1 MKWIFNPAIRLGNQL
16 SFKYKF
22 LLWSCLMLLPLAYS
36 MTNLLG
42 RLQDDNVQANR
53 ELAGVANLAPVP
65 AIEQALLT
73 HRNLVTRHAYE
84 VDPVGD
90 DQVKAAAQAVDQSL
104 QAFADTSQNNPS
116 FEVIQQ
122 GWAALQSEAGKLEVE
137 QSNLR
142 HDKLLTEVRHLY
154 KHITASSSLIQDP
167 ALGTYYMVIL
177 ASERLPQLRDLLAQV
192 RDRAA
197 TIADFGLFQAEG
209 YSGLRFRLDLIIAT
223 LQELEADLTLLYQI
237 EPAYRAE
244 LGQQTDALI
253 QLVRQGV
260 ETMENKMMKDQLVQ
274 LSTKEVQALGDK
286 MDEAITALAGQVRQR
301 LEADLHQRLAANQ
314 RHFWWVTAPLTA
326 SLLLYLYLMIGA
338 YLSLHDTV
346 GRVRDIAAR
355 VNAQDLSQHIE
366 IIGQDELAAISR
378 DYNITL
384 ETLRTLMQ
392 RVRENGVTVVESAT
406 EIEDRTCRSQEV
418 IADQQGETHQVATAI
433 KELAATSQDM
443 AGNALQ
449 AARMTQEAQQVVG
462 QGEAVVD
469 RTIKAIDHIN
479 REVLRTAES
488 IGQLEQQ
495 CSQIGGV
502 ISVIRGIAEQTN
514 LLALNAAIE
523 AARAGEQ
530 GRGFAVV
537 ADEVRSLA
545 SRTQGAT
552 VEIQQMIEQL
562 QSGARASVN
571 AMSAASREAQEGVG
585 LAQEA
590 QHAFGAI
597 TEKVDRMVDTN
608 AIIAS
613 AIEQQ
618 GAVVNEIERNV
629 VRISDGSD
637 EALQVANAARDA
649 ARQIHQLTEQLRS
662 MVQSFVL

>member
-53 ELAGVANLAPVP
+53 ELAGVVNLTPVP

-104 QAFADTSQNNPS
+104 QAFADTRQNNPS

-209 YSGLRFRLDLIIAT
+209 YSGLRFRLDLISAT

-237 EPAYRAE
+237 EPAYRAA

-260 ETMENKMMKDQLVQ
+260 ETIENKMMKDQLVQ

-286 MDEAITALAGQVRQR
+286 MDEAITALASQVRQR
-301 LEADLHQRLAANQ
+301 LEADLHQRLTANQ
-314 RHFWWVTAPLTA
+314 RHFWWVTAPLTV

-338 YLSLHDTV
+338 YLSLRDTV

-366 IIGQDELAAISR
+366 IVGQDELAAISR
-378 DYNITL
+378 DYNVTL
-384 ETLRTLMQ
+384 ETLRTLML

-406 EIEDRTCRSQEV
+406 EIEARTCRSQEV

-449 AARMTQEAQQVVG
+449 AARMTQEAQNVVG
-462 QGEAVVD
+462 QGEDVVE

-479 REVLRTAES
+479 REVLRTADT
-488 IGQLEQQ
+488 IGLLEQQ

-545 SRTQGAT
+545 NRTQGAT

-562 QSGARASVN
+562 QSGARASVT
-571 AMSAASREAQEGVG
+571 AMSAASHEAQEGVG

-590 QHAFGAI
+590 KQAFGAI

-649 ARQIHQLTEQLRS
+649 ARQIHQLTEQLRA
-662 MVQSFVL
+662 MVQSFML

>member
-1 MKWIFNPAIRLGNQL
+1 MGNQE
-16 SFKYKF
+16 YKF

-53 ELAGVANLAPVP
+53 ELAGVVNLTPVP

-104 QAFADTSQNNPS
+104 QAFADTRQNNPS

-122 GWAALQSEAGKLEVE
+122 DWAALQNEAGKLEVE

-209 YSGLRFRLDLIIAT
+209 YSGLRFRLDLISAT

-301 LEADLHQRLAANQ
+301 LEADLHQRLTANQ

-338 YLSLHDTV
+338 YLSLRETV

-366 IIGQDELAAISR
+366 IVGQDELAAISR
-378 DYNITL
+378 DYNVTL
-384 ETLRTLMQ
+384 ETLRTLML

-406 EIEDRTCRSQEV
+406 EIEARTCRSQEV

-449 AARMTQEAQQVVG
+449 AARMTQEAQNVVG
-462 QGEAVVD
+462 QGEDVVE

-479 REVLRTAES
+479 REVLRTADT

-545 SRTQGAT
+545 NRTQGAT

-562 QSGARASVN
+562 QSGARASVT
-571 AMSAASREAQEGVG
+571 AMSAASHEAQEGVG

-590 QHAFGAI
+590 KQAFGAI

-649 ARQIHQLTEQLRS
+649 ARQIHQLTEQLRA

>member
-36 MTNLLG
+36 MANLLG
-42 RLQDDNVQANR
+42 RLQDDNAQANR
-53 ELAGVANLAPVP
+53 ELAGVVNLAPVP
-65 AIEQALLT
+65 AIEQALIT

-90 DQVKAAAQAVDQSL
+90 DQVKAAAQAVAQSL
-104 QAFADTSQNNPS
+104 QAFADTRQNNPS

-154 KHITASSSLIQDP
+154 KHITASSNLIQDP

-209 YSGLRFRLDLIIAT
+209 YSGLRFRLDLISAT
-223 LQELEADLTLLYQI
+223 LQELEADLTLLYQM

-301 LEADLHQRLAANQ
+301 LEADLHQRLTANQ

-338 YLSLHDTV
+338 YLSLRDTV

-366 IIGQDELAAISR
+366 IVGQDELAAISR
-378 DYNITL
+378 DYNVTL
-384 ETLRTLMQ
+384 ETLRTLML

-406 EIEDRTCRSQEV
+406 DIEARTCRSQEV

-449 AARMTQEAQQVVG
+449 AARMTQEAQNVVG
-462 QGEAVVD
+462 QGEDVVE

-479 REVLRTAES
+479 REVLRTADT

-545 SRTQGAT
+545 NRTQGAT

-562 QSGARASVN
+562 QSGARASVT
-571 AMSAASREAQEGVG
+571 AMSAASHEAQEGVG

-590 QHAFGAI
+590 KQAFGAI

-649 ARQIHQLTEQLRS
+649 ARQIHQLTEQLRA

>member
-22 LLWSCLMLLPLAYS
+22 LLWSCLMLLPLTYS

-53 ELAGVANLAPVP
+53 ELAGVVNLAPVP
-65 AIEQALLT
+65 AIEQTLLT
-73 HRNLVTRHAYE
+73 HRNLVTRHAHE

-104 QAFADTSQNNPS
+104 QAFADTRQNNPS

-209 YSGLRFRLDLIIAT
+209 FSGLRFRLDLISAT

-314 RHFWWVTAPLTA
+314 RHFWWVTAPLTV

-338 YLSLHDTV
+338 YLSLRETV

-366 IIGQDELAAISR
+366 IVGQDELAAISH
-378 DYNITL
+378 DYNVTL
-384 ETLRTLMQ
+384 ETLRTLML

-406 EIEDRTCRSQEV
+406 EIEARTCRSQEV

-449 AARMTQEAQQVVG
+449 AARMTQEAQNVVG
-462 QGEAVVD
+462 QGEDVVE

-479 REVLRTAES
+479 REVLRTADT

-545 SRTQGAT
+545 NRTQGAT

-562 QSGARASVN
+562 QSGARASVT
-571 AMSAASREAQEGVG
+571 AMSAASHEAQEGVG

-590 QHAFGAI
+590 QQAFGAI

-649 ARQIHQLTEQLRS
+649 ARQIHQLTEQLRA

>member
-42 RLQDDNVQANR
+42 RLHDDNVQANR
-53 ELAGVANLAPVP
+53 ELAGVANLTPVP

-104 QAFADTSQNNPS
+104 QAFADTRQNNPS

-137 QSNLR
+137 QSNLH

-209 YSGLRFRLDLIIAT
+209 YSGLRFRLDLISAT

-301 LEADLHQRLAANQ
+301 LEADLHQRLTANQ

-338 YLSLHDTV
+338 YLSLRDTV

-366 IIGQDELAAISR
+366 IVGQDELAAISR
-378 DYNITL
+378 DYNVTL
-384 ETLRTLMQ
+384 ETLRTLMR

-406 EIEDRTCRSQEV
+406 EIEARTCRSQEV

-449 AARMTQEAQQVVG
+449 AARMTQEAQNVVG
-462 QGEAVVD
+462 QGEDVVE

-479 REVLRTAES
+479 REVLRTADT

-545 SRTQGAT
+545 NRTQGAT

-562 QSGARASVN
+562 QSGARASVT
-571 AMSAASREAQEGVG
+571 AMSAASHEAQEGVG

-590 QHAFGAI
+590 KQAFGAI

-649 ARQIHQLTEQLRS
+649 ARQIHQLTEQLRA

>member
-53 ELAGVANLAPVP
+53 ELAGVVNLTPVP

-90 DQVKAAAQAVDQSL
+90 DQVKAAAQTVAQSL
-104 QAFADTSQNNPS
+104 QAFADTRQNNPS

-209 YSGLRFRLDLIIAT
+209 YSGLRFRLDLISAT

-301 LEADLHQRLAANQ
+301 LEADLHQRLTANQ

-338 YLSLHDTV
+338 YLSLRDTV

-366 IIGQDELAAISR
+366 IVGQDELAAISR
-378 DYNITL
+378 DYNVTL
-384 ETLRTLMQ
+384 ETLRTLML

-406 EIEDRTCRSQEV
+406 EIEARTCRSQEV

-449 AARMTQEAQQVVG
+449 AARMTQEAQNVVG
-462 QGEAVVD
+462 QGEDVVE

-479 REVLRTAES
+479 REVLRTADT

-545 SRTQGAT
+545 NRTQGAT

-562 QSGARASVN
+562 QSGARASVT
-571 AMSAASREAQEGVG
+571 AMSAASHEAQEGVG

-590 QHAFGAI
+590 KQAFGAI

-649 ARQIHQLTEQLRS
+649 ARQIHQLTEQLRA

>member
-42 RLQDDNVQANR
+42 QLQDDNAQANR
-53 ELAGVANLAPVP
+53 ELAGVVNLAPVP

-104 QAFADTSQNNPS
+104 QAFADTRQNNPS
-116 FEVIQQ
+116 FDALKQ
-122 GWAALQSEAGKLEVE
+122 GWAALQSDASKLEVE

-209 YSGLRFRLDLIIAT
+209 YSGLRFRLDLISAT

-244 LGQQTDALI
+244 LGQQTDALL
-253 QLVRQGV
+253 QQAHQGV
-260 ETMENKMMKDQLVQ
+260 DTLENKMMKDQQVQ
-274 LSTKEVQALGDK
+274 LASKEVLVLGDGL
-286 MDEAITALAGQVRQR
+286 DAAITALADHVRQR
-301 LEADLHQRLAANQ
+301 LEADLHQRLAANE

-338 YLSLHDTV
+338 YLSLRETV

-366 IIGQDELAAISR
+366 IVGQDELAAISR
-378 DYNITL
+378 DYNVTL
-384 ETLRTLMQ
+384 ETLRTLML

-406 EIEDRTCRSQEV
+406 NIEARTCRSQEV

-449 AARMTQEAQQVVG
+449 AARMTQEAQNVVG
-462 QGEAVVD
+462 QGEDVVE

-488 IGQLEQQ
+488 IGQLELQ

-545 SRTQGAT
+545 NRTQGAT
-552 VEIQQMIEQL
+552 IEIQQMIEQL
-562 QSGARASVN
+562 QSGARASVS
-571 AMSAASREAQEGVG
+571 AMSAASHEAQEGVG

-590 QHAFGAI
+590 KQAFGAI

-649 ARQIHQLTEQLRS
+649 ARQIHQLTDQLRA

>member
-53 ELAGVANLAPVP
+53 ELAGVVNLAPVP
-65 AIEQALLT
+65 AIEQALLI

-104 QAFADTSQNNPS
+104 QAFANTRQNNPS

-122 GWAALQSEAGKLEVE
+122 GWAALLSEAGKLEVE

-209 YSGLRFRLDLIIAT
+209 YSGLRFRLDLISAT

-338 YLSLHDTV
+338 YLSLRDTV

-366 IIGQDELAAISR
+366 IVGQDELAAISR
-378 DYNITL
+378 DYNVTL
-384 ETLRTLMQ
+384 DTLRTLML

-406 EIEDRTCRSQEV
+406 EIEARTCRSQEV

-449 AARMTQEAQQVVG
+449 AARMTQEAQNVVG
-462 QGEAVVD
+462 QGEDVVE

-479 REVLRTAES
+479 REVLRTADT
-488 IGQLEQQ
+488 IGLLEQQ

-502 ISVIRGIAEQTN
+502 ISVIRSIAEQTN

-545 SRTQGAT
+545 NRTQGAT

-562 QSGARASVN
+562 QSGARASVT
-571 AMSAASREAQEGVG
+571 AMSAASHEAQEGVG

-590 QHAFGAI
+590 KQAFGAI

-649 ARQIHQLTEQLRS
+649 ARQIHQLTEQLRA

>member
-53 ELAGVANLAPVP
+53 ELAGVVNLAPVP

-104 QAFADTSQNNPS
+104 QAFADTRQNNPS

-137 QSNLR
+137 LSNLR

-209 YSGLRFRLDLIIAT
+209 YSGLRFRLDLISAT

-253 QLVRQGV
+253 QLVRQGI

-314 RHFWWVTAPLTA
+314 RHFWWVTAPLTV

-338 YLSLHDTV
+338 YLSLRDTV

-366 IIGQDELAAISR
+366 IVGQDELAAISR
-378 DYNITL
+378 DYNVTL
-384 ETLRTLMQ
+384 ETLRTLML

-406 EIEDRTCRSQEV
+406 EIEARTCRSQEV

-449 AARMTQEAQQVVG
+449 AARMTQEAQNVVG
-462 QGEAVVD
+462 QGEDVVE

-479 REVLRTAES
+479 REVLRTADT

-502 ISVIRGIAEQTN
+502 ISVIRSIAEQTN

-545 SRTQGAT
+545 NRTQGAT

-562 QSGARASVN
+562 QSGARASVT
-571 AMSAASREAQEGVG
+571 AMSAASHEAQEGVG

-590 QHAFGAI
+590 KQAFGAI

-649 ARQIHQLTEQLRS
+649 ARQIHQLTEQLRA

>member
-22 LLWSCLMLLPLAYS
+22 LLWSCLMLLPLTYS

-53 ELAGVANLAPVP
+53 ELAGVVNLAPVP

-84 VDPVGD
+84 VDPIGD

-104 QAFADTSQNNPS
+104 QAFADTRQNTPS

-209 YSGLRFRLDLIIAT
+209 YSGLRFRLDLISAT

-237 EPAYRAE
+237 EPAYRSE

-253 QLVRQGV
+253 QLVRQVV

-286 MDEAITALAGQVRQR
+286 MEEAITALAGQVRQR
-301 LEADLHQRLAANQ
+301 LEADLHQRLTANQ

-338 YLSLHDTV
+338 YLSLRDTV
-346 GRVRDIAAR
+346 GQVRDIAAR

-366 IIGQDELAAISR
+366 IVGQDELAAISR
-378 DYNITL
+378 DYNVTL
-384 ETLRTLMQ
+384 ETLRTLML

-406 EIEDRTCRSQEV
+406 EIEARTCRSQEV

-449 AARMTQEAQQVVG
+449 AARMTQEAQNVVG
-462 QGEAVVD
+462 QGEDVVE

-479 REVLRTAES
+479 REVLRTADT

-545 SRTQGAT
+545 NRTQGAT

-562 QSGARASVN
+562 QSGARASVT
-571 AMSAASREAQEGVG
+571 AMSAASHEAQEGVG

-590 QHAFGAI
+590 KQAFGAI

-649 ARQIHQLTEQLRS
+649 ARQIHQLTEQLRA

>member
-53 ELAGVANLAPVP
+53 ELAGVVNLTPVP

-90 DQVKAAAQAVDQSL
+90 DQVKAAAQIVAQSL
-104 QAFADTSQNNPS
+104 QAFADTRQNNPS
-116 FEVIQQ
+116 FKVIQQ
-122 GWAALQSEAGKLEVE
+122 GWAALLSEAGKLEVE

-209 YSGLRFRLDLIIAT
+209 YSGLRFRLDLISAT

-301 LEADLHQRLAANQ
+301 LEADLHQRLTANQ

-338 YLSLHDTV
+338 YLSLRDTV

-366 IIGQDELAAISR
+366 IVGQDELAAISR
-378 DYNITL
+378 DYNVTL
-384 ETLRTLMQ
+384 ETLRTLML

-406 EIEDRTCRSQEV
+406 EIEARTCRSQEV

-433 KELAATSQDM
+433 KELSATSQDM

-449 AARMTQEAQQVVG
+449 AARMTQEAQNVVG
-462 QGEAVVD
+462 QGEDVVE

-479 REVLRTAES
+479 REVLRTADT

-545 SRTQGAT
+545 NRTQGAT

-562 QSGARASVN
+562 QSGARASVT
-571 AMSAASREAQEGVG
+571 AMSAASHEAQEGVG

-590 QHAFGAI
+590 KQAFGAI

-649 ARQIHQLTEQLRS
+649 ARQIHQLTEQLRA

>member
-42 RLQDDNVQANR
+42 RLQDDNAQANR
-53 ELAGVANLAPVP
+53 ELAGVVNLAPVP

-73 HRNLVTRHAYE
+73 HRNLMTRHAYE

-90 DQVKAAAQAVDQSL
+90 DQLKAAAQAVELSL
-104 QAFADTSQNNPS
+104 QAFADTRQNTPS

-154 KHITASSSLIQDP
+154 KHITAASSLIQDP

-209 YSGLRFRLDLIIAT
+209 YSGLRFRLDLISAT

-244 LGQQTDALI
+244 LGQQTDALM

-286 MDEAITALAGQVRQR
+286 MDEAITALAGHVRQR
-301 LEADLHQRLAANQ
+301 LEADLRQRLAANQ

-338 YLSLHDTV
+338 YLSLRETV
-346 GRVRDIAAR
+346 ARVRDIAAR

-366 IIGQDELAAISR
+366 IVGQDELAAISR
-378 DYNITL
+378 DYNVTL
-384 ETLRTLMQ
+384 ETLRTLML

-406 EIEDRTCRSQEV
+406 EIEARTCRSQEV

-449 AARMTQEAQQVVG
+449 AARMTQEAQNVVG
-462 QGEAVVD
+462 QGEDVVE

-479 REVLRTAES
+479 REVLRTAET

-545 SRTQGAT
+545 NRTQGAT

-562 QSGARASVN
+562 QSGARASVT
-571 AMSAASREAQEGVG
+571 AMSAASHEAQEGVG

-590 QHAFGAI
+590 QQAFGAI

-649 ARQIHQLTEQLRS
+649 ARQIHQLTEQLRA

>member
-53 ELAGVANLAPVP
+53 ELAGVVNLTPVP

-90 DQVKAAAQAVDQSL
+90 DQVKAAAQTVDQSL
-104 QAFADTSQNNPS
+104 QAFADTRQNNPS

-122 GWAALQSEAGKLEVE
+122 GWAALQSETGKLEVE

-209 YSGLRFRLDLIIAT
+209 YSGLRFRLDLISAT

-301 LEADLHQRLAANQ
+301 LEADLHQRLTANQ

-338 YLSLHDTV
+338 YLSLRETV

-366 IIGQDELAAISR
+366 IVGQDELAAISR
-378 DYNITL
+378 DYNVTL
-384 ETLRTLMQ
+384 ETLRTLML

-406 EIEDRTCRSQEV
+406 EIEARTCRSQEV

-449 AARMTQEAQQVVG
+449 AARMTQEAQNVVG
-462 QGEAVVD
+462 QGEDVVE

-479 REVLRTAES
+479 REVLRTADT
-488 IGQLEQQ
+488 IGKLEQQ

-502 ISVIRGIAEQTN
+502 ISVIRSIAEQTN

-545 SRTQGAT
+545 NRTQGAT

-562 QSGARASVN
+562 QSGARASVT
-571 AMSAASREAQEGVG
+571 AMSAASHEAQEGVG

-590 QHAFGAI
+590 KQAFGAI

-613 AIEQQ
+613 AIKQQ

-637 EALQVANAARDA
+637 EALQVANTARDA
-649 ARQIHQLTEQLRS
+649 ARQIHQLTEQLRA

>member
-42 RLQDDNVQANR
+42 RLQDDNAQANS
-53 ELAGVANLAPVP
+53 ELAGVVNLAPAP

-73 HRNLVTRHAYE
+73 HRNLVTQHAYE
-84 VDPVGD
+84 QNPVGED
-90 DQVKAAAQAVDQSL
+90 KVKAAAQAVDDSL
-104 QAFADTSQNNPS
+104 RTFADTRQENPA
-116 FEVIQQ
+116 FDALKQ

-209 YSGLRFRLDLIIAT
+209 YSGLRFRLDLISAT

-338 YLSLHDTV
+338 YLSLRDTV

-366 IIGQDELAAISR
+366 IVGQDELAAISR
-378 DYNITL
+378 DYNVTL
-384 ETLRTLMQ
+384 ETLRTLML

-406 EIEDRTCRSQEV
+406 EIEARTSRSQEV

-449 AARMTQEAQQVVG
+449 AARMTQEAQNVVG
-462 QGEAVVD
+462 QGEDVVE

-479 REVLRTAES
+479 REVLRTADT

-545 SRTQGAT
+545 NRTQGAT

-562 QSGARASVN
+562 QSGARASVT
-571 AMSAASREAQEGVG
+571 AMSAASHEAQEGVG

-590 QHAFGAI
+590 KQAFGAI

-649 ARQIHQLTEQLRS
+649 ARQIHQLTEQLRA

>member
-1 MKWIFNPAIRLGNQL
+1 MKWIFMPAIRLGNQL

-42 RLQDDNVQANR
+42 RLQDDNAQASK
-53 ELAGVANLAPVP
+53 ELAGVVKLAPLP

-73 HRNLVTRHAYE
+73 HRNLVTRHGYE
-84 VDPVGD
+84 QNPVGEEE
-90 DQVKAAAQAVDQSL
+90 VKAAARAVDASLAAFAASGQQNPTFDALAQEWSSL
-104 QAFADTSQNNPS
+104 QN
-116 FEVIQQ
+116 E
-122 GWAALQSEAGKLEVE
+122 ALGLEVE

-154 KHITASSSLIQDP
+154 KSITAASSLVQDP
-167 ALGTYYMVIL
+167 ALGTYYMVVL

-197 TIADFGLFQAEG
+197 TIADFGLFQAQG
-209 YSGLRFRLDLIIAT
+209 YSALRFRLDLINAT
-223 LQELEADLTLLYQI
+223 LQELEADLTLLY
-237 EPAYRAE
+237 EMAPAYRSE
-244 LGQQTDALI
+244 LGQQTDALL
-253 QLVRQGV
+253 QQAHQGV
-260 ETMENKMMKDQLVQ
+260 DTLENKMMKDQQVQ
-274 LSTKEVQALGDK
+274 LSSQEVLALGDGL
-286 MDEAITALAGQVRQR
+286 DAAITALAGQVRQR
-301 LEADLHQRLAANQ
+301 LEADLHQRMTANQ
-314 RHFWWVTAPLTA
+314 RHFWWVTGPLTA
-326 SLLLYLYLMIGA
+326 ILLVYLYLMIGA
-338 YLSLHDTV
+338 YLSLRATV
-346 GRVRDIAAR
+346 GRVREIAAR
-355 VNAQDLSQHIE
+355 VNAQDLGQQIE
-366 IIGQDELAAISR
+366 IVGQDELAAISR
-378 DYNITL
+378 DYNVTL
-384 ETLRTLMQ
+384 QTLRTLML
-392 RVRENGVTVVESAT
+392 RVRENGISVVESAT
-406 EIEDRTCRSQEV
+406 EIEARTCRSQEV

-433 KELAATSQDM
+433 KELAATSHDM
-443 AGNALQ
+443 AGNAQQ
-449 AARMTQEAQQVVG
+449 AARMTQEAQAVVG
-462 QGEAVVD
+462 QGEAVVE

-479 REVLRTAES
+479 REVLRTAET

-502 ISVIRGIAEQTN
+502 IGVIRGIAEQTN

-562 QSGARASVN
+562 QTGARASVS
-571 AMSAASREAQEGVG
+571 AMSAASREAQEGVS

-590 QHAFGAI
+590 QQAFGAI
-597 TEKVDRMVDTN
+597 TERVGSMVDTN
-608 AIIAS
+608 SVIAS

-649 ARQIHQLTEQLRS
+649 ARQIHQLTEQLRA

>member
-42 RLQDDNVQANR
+42 RLHDDNVQANR
-53 ELAGVANLAPVP
+53 ELAGVANLTPVP

-73 HRNLVTRHAYE
+73 HRNLVTRHAHE

-104 QAFADTSQNNPS
+104 QAFADTRQNNPS

-122 GWAALQSEAGKLEVE
+122 GWAALQSKAGKLEVE

-209 YSGLRFRLDLIIAT
+209 YSGLRFRLDLISAT

-338 YLSLHDTV
+338 YLSLRDTV

-366 IIGQDELAAISR
+366 IVGQDELAAISR
-378 DYNITL
+378 DYNVTL
-384 ETLRTLMQ
+384 ETLRTLML

-406 EIEDRTCRSQEV
+406 EIEARTCRSQEV

-449 AARMTQEAQQVVG
+449 AARMTQEAQNVVG
-462 QGEAVVD
+462 QGEDVVE

-479 REVLRTAES
+479 REVLRTADT

-545 SRTQGAT
+545 NRTQGAT

-562 QSGARASVN
+562 QSGARASVT
-571 AMSAASREAQEGVG
+571 AMSAASHEAQEGVG

-590 QHAFGAI
+590 KQAFGAI

-649 ARQIHQLTEQLRS
+649 ARQIHQLTEQLRA

>member
-1 MKWIFNPAIRLGNQL
+1 MKWIFNPAIKLGNQL

-42 RLQDDNVQANR
+42 RLQDDNAQANR
-53 ELAGVANLAPVP
+53 ELAGVVNLAPVP

-90 DQVKAAAQAVDQSL
+90 DQVKAAAQTVDQSL
-104 QAFADTSQNNPS
+104 QAFADTRQNNPS

-122 GWAALQSEAGKLEVE
+122 GWAALQGEAGKLEVE

-167 ALGTYYMVIL
+167 SLGTYYMVIL

-209 YSGLRFRLDLIIAT
+209 YSGLRFRLDLISAT

-286 MDEAITALAGQVRQR
+286 MDEAISALAGQVRQR

-314 RHFWWVTAPLTA
+314 RHFWWVTAPLTV

-338 YLSLHDTV
+338 YLSLRETV

-366 IIGQDELAAISR
+366 IVGQDELAAISH
-378 DYNITL
+378 DYNVTL
-384 ETLRTLMQ
+384 ETLRTLML

-406 EIEDRTCRSQEV
+406 EIEARTCRSQEV

-449 AARMTQEAQQVVG
+449 AARMTQEAQNVVG
-462 QGEAVVD
+462 QGEDVVE

-479 REVLRTAES
+479 REVLRTADT

-545 SRTQGAT
+545 NRTQGAT

-562 QSGARASVN
+562 QSGARASVT
-571 AMSAASREAQEGVG
+571 AMSAASHEAQEGVG

-590 QHAFGAI
+590 KQAFGAI

-649 ARQIHQLTEQLRS
+649 ARQIHQLTEQLRA

>member
-104 QAFADTSQNNPS
+104 QAFADTRQNNPS
-116 FEVIQQ
+116 FEMIQQ

-209 YSGLRFRLDLIIAT
+209 YSGLRFRLDLISAT

-301 LEADLHQRLAANQ
+301 LEADLRQRLAANQ
-314 RHFWWVTAPLTA
+314 RHFWWVTAPLTV

-338 YLSLHDTV
+338 YLSLRDTV

-378 DYNITL
+378 DYNVTL
-384 ETLRTLMQ
+384 ETLRTLMR

-406 EIEDRTCRSQEV
+406 EIEARTCRSQEV

-449 AARMTQEAQQVVG
+449 AARMTQEAQNVVG
-462 QGEAVVD
+462 QGEDVVD

-479 REVLRTAES
+479 REVLRTADT

-545 SRTQGAT
+545 NRTQGAT

-562 QSGARASVN
+562 QSGARASVT
-571 AMSAASREAQEGVG
+571 AMSAASHEAQEGVG

-590 QHAFGAI
+590 KQAFGAI

-649 ARQIHQLTEQLRS
+649 ARQIHQLTEQLRA

>member
-36 MTNLLG
+36 MANLLG
-42 RLQDDNVQANR
+42 RLQDDNEQAR
-53 ELAGVANLAPVP
+53 KELAGVINLAPVP

-73 HRNLVTRHAYE
+73 HRNLVTQHAYE
-84 VDPVGD
+84 QNTVGED
-90 DQVKAAAQAVDQSL
+90 KVQAAAQAVEDSL
-104 QAFADTSQNNPS
+104 RAFADTRQENPA
-116 FEVIQQ
+116 FDALKQ
-122 GWAALQSEAGKLEVE
+122 GWAALQSEGSKLEVD

-154 KHITASSSLIQDP
+154 KNITAASSLIQDP

-177 ASERLPQLRDLLAQV
+177 TSERLPQLRDLLAQV

-209 YSGLRFRLDLIIAT
+209 YSGLRFRLDLINAT

-244 LGQQTDALI
+244 LSQQTDALL
-253 QLVRQGV
+253 QQVRHGV
-260 ETMENKMMKDQLVQ
+260 DTMENKMMKDQLVQ
-274 LSTKEVQALGDK
+274 LSTKEVLALGDGL
-286 MDEAITALAGQVRQR
+286 DNTITKLAGQVRQR
-301 LEADLHQRLAANQ
+301 LEADLHQRMAANQ

-326 SLLLYLYLMIGA
+326 TLLLYIYLMIGA
-338 YLSLHDTV
+338 YLSLRDTV
-346 GRVRDIAAR
+346 GRVREIAAR

-366 IIGQDELAAISR
+366 IVGQDELAAISR
-378 DYNITL
+378 DYNVTL
-384 ETLRTLMQ
+384 ETLRTLMR

-418 IADQQGETHQVATAI
+418 IAAQQGETHQVATAI

-585 LAQEA
+585 LAHEA

-637 EALQVANAARDA
+637 EALQVANEARDA

-662 MVQSFVL
+662 MVQSFIL

>member
-36 MTNLLG
+36 MANLLG

-53 ELAGVANLAPVP
+53 ELAGVVNLAPVP

-104 QAFADTSQNNPS
+104 QAFADTRQNNPS

-209 YSGLRFRLDLIIAT
+209 YSGLRFRLDLISAT

-244 LGQQTDALI
+244 LGLQTDALI

-301 LEADLHQRLAANQ
+301 LEADLHQRLTANQ
-314 RHFWWVTAPLTA
+314 RHFWWVTAPLTI

-338 YLSLHDTV
+338 YLSLRDTV

-366 IIGQDELAAISR
+366 IVGQDELAAISR
-378 DYNITL
+378 DYNVTL
-384 ETLRTLMQ
+384 ETLRTLML

-406 EIEDRTCRSQEV
+406 EIEARTCRSQEV

-449 AARMTQEAQQVVG
+449 AARMTQEAQNVVG
-462 QGEAVVD
+462 QGEDVVE

-479 REVLRTAES
+479 REVLRTADT

-502 ISVIRGIAEQTN
+502 ISVIRSIAEQTN

-545 SRTQGAT
+545 NRTQGAT

-562 QSGARASVN
+562 QSGARASVT
-571 AMSAASREAQEGVG
+571 AMSAASHEAQEGVG

-590 QHAFGAI
+590 KQAFGAI

-637 EALQVANAARDA
+637 EALQVASAARDA
-649 ARQIHQLTEQLRS
+649 ARQIHQLTEQLRA

>member
-36 MTNLLG
+36 MANLLG

-104 QAFADTSQNNPS
+104 QAFADTRQNNPS

-209 YSGLRFRLDLIIAT
+209 YSGLRFRLDLISAT

-314 RHFWWVTAPLTA
+314 RHFWWVTAPLTV

-338 YLSLHDTV
+338 YLSLRDTV

-366 IIGQDELAAISR
+366 IVGQDELAAISR
-378 DYNITL
+378 DYNVTL
-384 ETLRTLMQ
+384 ETLRTLML

-406 EIEDRTCRSQEV
+406 EIEARTSRSQEV

-449 AARMTQEAQQVVG
+449 AARMTQEAQNVVG
-462 QGEAVVD
+462 QGEDVVE

-479 REVLRTAES
+479 REVLRTADT

-545 SRTQGAT
+545 NRTQGAT

-562 QSGARASVN
+562 QSGARASVT
-571 AMSAASREAQEGVG
+571 AMSAASHEAQEGVG

-590 QHAFGAI
+590 KQAFGAI

-649 ARQIHQLTEQLRS
+649 ARQIHQLTEQLRA

>member
-53 ELAGVANLAPVP
+53 ELAGVVNLTPVP

-90 DQVKAAAQAVDQSL
+90 DQVKAAAQIVAQSL
-104 QAFADTSQNNPS
+104 QAFADTRQNNPS
-116 FEVIQQ
+116 FKVIQQ
-122 GWAALQSEAGKLEVE
+122 GWAALLSEAGKLEVE

-209 YSGLRFRLDLIIAT
+209 YSGLRFRLDLISAT

-301 LEADLHQRLAANQ
+301 LEADLHQRLTANQ

-338 YLSLHDTV
+338 YLSLRDTV

-366 IIGQDELAAISR
+366 IVGQDELAAISR
-378 DYNITL
+378 DYNVTL
-384 ETLRTLMQ
+384 ETLRTLML

-406 EIEDRTCRSQEV
+406 EIEARTCRSQEV

-449 AARMTQEAQQVVG
+449 AARMTQEAQNVVG
-462 QGEAVVD
+462 QGEDVVE

-479 REVLRTAES
+479 REVLRTADT

-545 SRTQGAT
+545 NRTQGAT

-562 QSGARASVN
+562 QSGARASVT
-571 AMSAASREAQEGVG
+571 AMSAASHEAQEGVG

-590 QHAFGAI
+590 KQAFGAI

-649 ARQIHQLTEQLRS
+649 ARQIHQLTEQLRA

>member
-36 MTNLLG
+36 MANLLG
-42 RLQDDNVQANR
+42 RLQDDNEQAR
-53 ELAGVANLAPVP
+53 KELAGVINLAPVP

-73 HRNLVTRHAYE
+73 HRNLVTQHAYE
-84 VDPVGD
+84 QNPVGED
-90 DQVKAAAQAVDQSL
+90 KVKAAAQAVEDSL
-104 QAFADTSQNNPS
+104 RAFADTRQENPA
-116 FEVIQQ
+116 FDALKQ
-122 GWAALQSEAGKLEVE
+122 GWAALQSEGSKLEVD

-154 KHITASSSLIQDP
+154 KNITAASSLIQDP

-177 ASERLPQLRDLLAQV
+177 TSERLPQLRDLLAQV

-209 YSGLRFRLDLIIAT
+209 YSGLRFRLDLINAT

-244 LGQQTDALI
+244 LGQQTDALL
-253 QLVRQGV
+253 QQVRQGV
-260 ETMENKMMKDQLVQ
+260 DTMENKMMKDQLVQ
-274 LSTKEVQALGDK
+274 LSTKEVLALGDGL
-286 MDEAITALAGQVRQR
+286 DNTITKLAGQVRQR
-301 LEADLHQRLAANQ
+301 LEADLHQRMAANQ

-326 SLLLYLYLMIGA
+326 ILLLYIYLMIGA
-338 YLSLHDTV
+338 YLSLRDTV
-346 GRVRDIAAR
+346 GRVREIAAR

-366 IIGQDELAAISR
+366 IVGQDELAAISR
-378 DYNITL
+378 DYNVTL
-384 ETLRTLMQ
+384 ETLRTLMR

-418 IADQQGETHQVATAI
+418 IAAQQGETHQVATAI

-637 EALQVANAARDA
+637 EALQVANEARDA

-662 MVQSFVL
+662 MVQSFIL

>member
-36 MTNLLG
+36 MANLLG
-42 RLQDDNVQANR
+42 RLQDDNEQAR
-53 ELAGVANLAPVP
+53 KELAGVINLAPVP

-73 HRNLVTRHAYE
+73 HRNLVTQHAYE
-84 VDPVGD
+84 QNPVGED
-90 DQVKAAAQAVDQSL
+90 KVKAAAQAVEDSL
-104 QAFADTSQNNPS
+104 RAFADTRQENPA
-116 FEVIQQ
+116 FDALQQ
-122 GWAALQSEAGKLEVE
+122 GWAALQSEGSKLEVD

-154 KHITASSSLIQDP
+154 KNITAASSLIQDP

-177 ASERLPQLRDLLAQV
+177 TSERLPQLRDLLAQV

-209 YSGLRFRLDLIIAT
+209 YSGLRFRLDLINAT

-244 LGQQTDALI
+244 LGQQTDALL
-253 QLVRQGV
+253 QQVRQGV
-260 ETMENKMMKDQLVQ
+260 DTMENKMMKDQLVQ
-274 LSTKEVQALGDK
+274 LSTKEVLALGDGL
-286 MDEAITALAGQVRQR
+286 DNTITKLASQVRQR
-301 LEADLHQRLAANQ
+301 LEADLHQRMAANQ

-326 SLLLYLYLMIGA
+326 ILLLYIYLMIGA
-338 YLSLHDTV
+338 YLSLRDTV
-346 GRVRDIAAR
+346 GRVREIAAR

-366 IIGQDELAAISR
+366 IVGQDELAAISR

-384 ETLRTLMQ
+384 ETLRTLMR

-418 IADQQGETHQVATAI
+418 IAAQQGETHQVATAI

>member
-1 MKWIFNPAIRLGNQL
+1 
-16 SFKYKF
+16 
-22 LLWSCLMLLPLAYS
+22 
-36 MTNLLG
+36 
-42 RLQDDNVQANR
+42 DDNVQANR
-53 ELAGVANLAPVP
+53 ELAGVVNLTPVP

-104 QAFADTSQNNPS
+104 QVFADTRQNNPS

-209 YSGLRFRLDLIIAT
+209 YSGLRFRLDLISAT
-223 LQELEADLTLLYQI
+223 LQELEADLTLLYQM

-286 MDEAITALAGQVRQR
+286 MDEAITAVAGQVRQR
-301 LEADLHQRLAANQ
+301 LEADLHQRLTANQ
-314 RHFWWVTAPLTA
+314 RHFWWITAPLTA

-338 YLSLHDTV
+338 YLSLRDTV

-366 IIGQDELAAISR
+366 IVGQDELAAISR
-378 DYNITL
+378 DYNVTL
-384 ETLRTLMQ
+384 ETLRTLML

-406 EIEDRTCRSQEV
+406 EIEARTCRSQEV

-449 AARMTQEAQQVVG
+449 AARMTQEAQNVVG
-462 QGEAVVD
+462 QGEDVVE

-479 REVLRTAES
+479 REVLRTADT

-545 SRTQGAT
+545 NRTQGAT

-562 QSGARASVN
+562 QSGARASVT
-571 AMSAASREAQEGVG
+571 AMSAASHEAQEGVG

-590 QHAFGAI
+590 KQAFGAI

-649 ARQIHQLTEQLRS
+649 ARQIHQLTEQLRA

>member
-42 RLQDDNVQANR
+42 RLQDDNAQANR
-53 ELAGVANLAPVP
+53 ELTGVVNLAPVP

-104 QAFADTSQNNPS
+104 QAFADTRQNNPS

-122 GWAALQSEAGKLEVE
+122 GWAALQSETGKLEVE

-209 YSGLRFRLDLIIAT
+209 YSGLRFRLDLISAT

-301 LEADLHQRLAANQ
+301 LEADLHHRLAANQ
-314 RHFWWVTAPLTA
+314 RHFWWVTAPLTV

-338 YLSLHDTV
+338 YISLRDTV

-366 IIGQDELAAISR
+366 IVGQDELAAISW
-378 DYNITL
+378 DYNVTL
-384 ETLRTLMQ
+384 ETLRTLML

-406 EIEDRTCRSQEV
+406 EIEARTCRSQEV

-449 AARMTQEAQQVVG
+449 AARMTQEAQNVVG
-462 QGEAVVD
+462 QGEDVVE

-479 REVLRTAES
+479 REVLRTADT

-545 SRTQGAT
+545 NRTQGAT

-562 QSGARASVN
+562 QSGARASVT
-571 AMSAASREAQEGVG
+571 AMSAASHEAQEGVG

-590 QHAFGAI
+590 KQAFGAI

-649 ARQIHQLTEQLRS
+649 ARQIHQLTEQLRA

>member
-42 RLQDDNVQANR
+42 RLQDDNAQANR
-53 ELAGVANLAPVP
+53 ELAGVVNLAPIP

-73 HRNLVTRHAYE
+73 HRNLMTRHAYE

-90 DQVKAAAQAVDQSL
+90 DQLKAAAQAVEQSL
-104 QAFADTSQNNPS
+104 QAFADTRQHNPS

-122 GWAALQSEAGKLEVE
+122 GWAALQSDAGKLEVE
-137 QSNLR
+137 QNNLR

-154 KHITASSSLIQDP
+154 KHITAASSLIQDP

-209 YSGLRFRLDLIIAT
+209 YSGLRFRLDLISAT

-244 LGQQTDALI
+244 LGQQTDALM

-286 MDEAITALAGQVRQR
+286 MDEAITSLAGHVRQR
-301 LEADLHQRLAANQ
+301 LEADLRQRLAANQ

-338 YLSLHDTV
+338 YLSLRETV
-346 GRVRDIAAR
+346 ARVRDIAAR

-366 IIGQDELAAISR
+366 IVGQDELAAISR
-378 DYNITL
+378 DYNVTL
-384 ETLRTLMQ
+384 ETLRTLML

-406 EIEDRTCRSQEV
+406 EIEARTCRSQEV

-449 AARMTQEAQQVVG
+449 AARMTQEAQNVVG
-462 QGEAVVD
+462 QGEDVVE

-479 REVLRTAES
+479 REVLRTADT

-545 SRTQGAT
+545 NRTQGAT

-562 QSGARASVN
+562 QSGARASVT
-571 AMSAASREAQEGVG
+571 AMSAASHEAQEGVG

-590 QHAFGAI
+590 QQAFGAI

-649 ARQIHQLTEQLRS
+649 ARQIHQLTEQLRT

>member
-36 MTNLLG
+36 MANLLG

-104 QAFADTSQNNPS
+104 QAFADTRQNNPS

-122 GWAALQSEAGKLEVE
+122 GWGALQSEAGKLEVE

-167 ALGTYYMVIL
+167 TLGTYYMVIL

-209 YSGLRFRLDLIIAT
+209 YSGLRFRLDLISAT

-301 LEADLHQRLAANQ
+301 LEADLRQRLAANQ

-338 YLSLHDTV
+338 YLSLRDTV

-366 IIGQDELAAISR
+366 IVGQDELAAISR
-378 DYNITL
+378 DYNVTL
-384 ETLRTLMQ
+384 ETLRTLML

-406 EIEDRTCRSQEV
+406 EIEARTCRSQEV

-449 AARMTQEAQQVVG
+449 AARMTQEAQNVVG
-462 QGEAVVD
+462 QGEDVVE

-479 REVLRTAES
+479 REVLRTADT

-545 SRTQGAT
+545 NRTQGAT

-562 QSGARASVN
+562 QSGARASVT
-571 AMSAASREAQEGVG
+571 AMSAASHEAQEGVG

-590 QHAFGAI
+590 KQAFGAI

-649 ARQIHQLTEQLRS
+649 ARQIHQLTEQLRA

>member
-53 ELAGVANLAPVP
+53 ELAGVVNLAPVP

-104 QAFADTSQNNPS
+104 QAFADTRQNNPS

-209 YSGLRFRLDLIIAT
+209 YSGLRFRLDLISAT

-244 LGQQTDALI
+244 LGQQTNALI

-338 YLSLHDTV
+338 YLSLRDTV

-366 IIGQDELAAISR
+366 IVGQDELAAISR
-378 DYNITL
+378 DYNVTL
-384 ETLRTLMQ
+384 ETLRTLML

-406 EIEDRTCRSQEV
+406 EIEARTCRSQEV

-449 AARMTQEAQQVVG
+449 AARMTQEAQNVVG
-462 QGEAVVD
+462 QGEDVVE

-479 REVLRTAES
+479 REVLHTAET

-545 SRTQGAT
+545 NRTQGAT

-562 QSGARASVN
+562 QSGARASVT
-571 AMSAASREAQEGVG
+571 AMSAASHEAQEGVG

-590 QHAFGAI
+590 QQAFGAI

-649 ARQIHQLTEQLRS
+649 ARQIHQLTEQLRA

>member
-42 RLQDDNVQANR
+42 RLQDDNAQANR
-53 ELAGVANLAPVP
+53 ELTGVVNLTPVP

-84 VDPVGD
+84 LDPVGD

-116 FEVIQQ
+116 FEVTQQ

-209 YSGLRFRLDLIIAT
+209 YSGLRFRLDLISAT

-301 LEADLHQRLAANQ
+301 LEADLHQRLTANQ

-338 YLSLHDTV
+338 YLSLRDTV

-366 IIGQDELAAISR
+366 IVGQDELAAISR
-378 DYNITL
+378 DYNVTL
-384 ETLRTLMQ
+384 ETLRTLML

-406 EIEDRTCRSQEV
+406 EIEARTCRSQEV

-449 AARMTQEAQQVVG
+449 AARMTQEAQNVVG
-462 QGEAVVD
+462 QGEDVVES
-469 RTIKAIDHIN
+469 TIKAIDHIN
-479 REVLRTAES
+479 REVLRTADT

-545 SRTQGAT
+545 NRTQGAT

-562 QSGARASVN
+562 QSGARASVT
-571 AMSAASREAQEGVG
+571 AMSAASHEAQEGVG

-590 QHAFGAI
+590 KQAFGAI

-649 ARQIHQLTEQLRS
+649 ARQIHQLTEQLRA
-662 MVQSFVL
+662 MVQRFVL

>member
-42 RLQDDNVQANR
+42 RLQDDNAQANR
-53 ELAGVANLAPVP
+53 ELAGVVNLAPIP

-73 HRNLVTRHAYE
+73 HRNLMTRHAYE

-90 DQVKAAAQAVDQSL
+90 DQLKAAAQAVEQSL
-104 QAFADTSQNNPS
+104 QAFADTRQNNPS

-122 GWAALQSEAGKLEVE
+122 GWAALQSDAGKLEVE
-137 QSNLR
+137 QNNLR

-154 KHITASSSLIQDP
+154 KHITAASSLIQDP

-209 YSGLRFRLDLIIAT
+209 YSGLRFRLDLISAT

-237 EPAYRAE
+237 EPTYRAE
-244 LGQQTDALI
+244 LGQQTDALM

-286 MDEAITALAGQVRQR
+286 MDEAITALAGHVRQR
-301 LEADLHQRLAANQ
+301 LEADLRQRLAANQ

-338 YLSLHDTV
+338 YLSLRETV
-346 GRVRDIAAR
+346 ARVRDIAAR

-366 IIGQDELAAISR
+366 IVGQDELAAISR
-378 DYNITL
+378 DYNVTL
-384 ETLRTLMQ
+384 ETLRTLML

-406 EIEDRTCRSQEV
+406 DIEARTCRSQEV

-449 AARMTQEAQQVVG
+449 AARMTQEAQNVVG
-462 QGEAVVD
+462 QGEDVVE

-479 REVLRTAES
+479 REVLRTADT

-545 SRTQGAT
+545 NRTQGAT

-562 QSGARASVN
+562 QSGARASVT
-571 AMSAASREAQEGVG
+571 AMSAASHEAQEGVG

-590 QHAFGAI
+590 QQAFGAI

-649 ARQIHQLTEQLRS
+649 ARQIHQLTEQLRA

>member
-36 MTNLLG
+36 MANLLG

-53 ELAGVANLAPVP
+53 ELAGVVNLTPVP

-104 QAFADTSQNNPS
+104 QAFADTRQNNPS

-122 GWAALQSEAGKLEVE
+122 GWATLQSEASKLEVE

-209 YSGLRFRLDLIIAT
+209 YSGLRFRLDLISAT

-286 MDEAITALAGQVRQR
+286 MDEAITALAGEVRQR

-338 YLSLHDTV
+338 YLSLRDTV

-366 IIGQDELAAISR
+366 IVGQDELAAISR
-378 DYNITL
+378 DYNVTL
-384 ETLRTLMQ
+384 ETLRTLML

-406 EIEDRTCRSQEV
+406 EIEARTCRSQEV

-449 AARMTQEAQQVVG
+449 AARMTQEAQNVVG
-462 QGEAVVD
+462 QGENVVE

-479 REVLRTAES
+479 REVLRTADT

-545 SRTQGAT
+545 NRTQGAT

-562 QSGARASVN
+562 QSGARASVT
-571 AMSAASREAQEGVG
+571 AMSAASHEAQEGVG

-590 QHAFGAI
+590 KQAFGAI

-649 ARQIHQLTEQLRS
+649 ARQIHQLTEQLRA

>member
-53 ELAGVANLAPVP
+53 ELAGVVNLTPVP

-104 QAFADTSQNNPS
+104 QAFADTRQNNPS

-209 YSGLRFRLDLIIAT
+209 YSGLRFRLDLISAT

-338 YLSLHDTV
+338 YLSLRETV
-346 GRVRDIAAR
+346 ARVRDIAAR

-366 IIGQDELAAISR
+366 IVGQDELAAISR
-378 DYNITL
+378 DYNVTL
-384 ETLRTLMQ
+384 ETLRTLML

-406 EIEDRTCRSQEV
+406 EIEARTCRSQEV

-449 AARMTQEAQQVVG
+449 AARMTQEAQNVVG
-462 QGEAVVD
+462 QGEDVVD

-479 REVLRTAES
+479 REVLRTADT

-545 SRTQGAT
+545 NRTQGAT

-562 QSGARASVN
+562 QSGARASVT
-571 AMSAASREAQEGVG
+571 AMSAASHEAQEGVG

-590 QHAFGAI
+590 KQAFGAI

-649 ARQIHQLTEQLRS
+649 ARQIHQLTEQLRA

>member
-1 MKWIFNPAIRLGNQL
+1 MKWIFKPAIRLGNQL

-42 RLQDDNVQANR
+42 RLHDDNVQANR
-53 ELAGVANLAPVP
+53 ELAGVANLTPVP

-90 DQVKAAAQAVDQSL
+90 DQVKEAAQAVDQSL
-104 QAFADTSQNNPS
+104 QAFADTRQNNPS

-137 QSNLR
+137 QSNLH

-209 YSGLRFRLDLIIAT
+209 YSGLRFRLDLISAT

-314 RHFWWVTAPLTA
+314 RHFWWVTAPLTV

-338 YLSLHDTV
+338 YLSLRDTV

-366 IIGQDELAAISR
+366 IVGQDELAAISR
-378 DYNITL
+378 DYNVTL
-384 ETLRTLMQ
+384 ETLRTLMR

-406 EIEDRTCRSQEV
+406 EIEARTCRSQEV

-449 AARMTQEAQQVVG
+449 AARMTQEAQNVVG
-462 QGEAVVD
+462 QGEDVVE

-479 REVLRTAES
+479 REVLRTADT

-545 SRTQGAT
+545 NRTQGAT

-562 QSGARASVN
+562 QSGARASVT
-571 AMSAASREAQEGVG
+571 AMSAASHEAQEGVG

-590 QHAFGAI
+590 KQAFGAI

-649 ARQIHQLTEQLRS
+649 ARQIHQLTEQLRA

>member
-42 RLQDDNVQANR
+42 QLQDDNAQANR
-53 ELAGVANLAPVP
+53 ELAGVVNLAPVP
-65 AIEQALLT
+65 AIEQALIT

-90 DQVKAAAQAVDQSL
+90 DQVKAAAQAVEQSL
-104 QAFADTSQNNPS
+104 QAFADTRQNNPS

-209 YSGLRFRLDLIIAT
+209 YSGLRFRLDLISAT

-244 LGQQTDALI
+244 LGQQTDALM

-301 LEADLHQRLAANQ
+301 LEADLRQRLAANQ

-338 YLSLHDTV
+338 YLSLRETV
-346 GRVRDIAAR
+346 ARVRDIAAR

-366 IIGQDELAAISR
+366 IVGQDELAAISR
-378 DYNITL
+378 DYNVTL
-384 ETLRTLMQ
+384 ETLRTLML

-406 EIEDRTCRSQEV
+406 EIEARTCRSQEV

-449 AARMTQEAQQVVG
+449 AARMTQEAQNVVG
-462 QGEAVVD
+462 QGEDVVE

-479 REVLRTAES
+479 REVLRTAET

-545 SRTQGAT
+545 NRTQGAT

-562 QSGARASVN
+562 QSGARASVT
-571 AMSAASREAQEGVG
+571 AMSAASHEAQEGVG

-590 QHAFGAI
+590 QQAFGAI

-649 ARQIHQLTEQLRS
+649 ARQIHQLTEQLRA

>member
-53 ELAGVANLAPVP
+53 ELAGVVNLTPVP

-84 VDPVGD
+84 VDQVGD
-90 DQVKAAAQAVDQSL
+90 DQVKAAAQIVAQSL
-104 QAFADTSQNNPS
+104 QAFADTRQNNPS

-122 GWAALQSEAGKLEVE
+122 GWAALLSEAGKLEVE

-209 YSGLRFRLDLIIAT
+209 YSGLRFRLDLISAT

-301 LEADLHQRLAANQ
+301 LEADLHQRLTANQ

-338 YLSLHDTV
+338 YLSLRDTV

-366 IIGQDELAAISR
+366 IVGQDELAAISR
-378 DYNITL
+378 DYNVTL
-384 ETLRTLMQ
+384 ETLRTLML

-406 EIEDRTCRSQEV
+406 EIEARTCRSQEV

-449 AARMTQEAQQVVG
+449 AARMTQEAQNVVG
-462 QGEAVVD
+462 QGEDVVE

-479 REVLRTAES
+479 REVLRTADT

-545 SRTQGAT
+545 NRTQGAT

-562 QSGARASVN
+562 QSGARASVT
-571 AMSAASREAQEGVG
+571 AMSAASHEAQEGVG

-590 QHAFGAI
+590 KQAFGAI

-649 ARQIHQLTEQLRS
+649 ARQIHQLTEQLRA

>member
-36 MTNLLG
+36 MANLLG

-104 QAFADTSQNNPS
+104 QAFADTRQNNPS
-116 FEVIQQ
+116 FEVIKQ
-122 GWAALQSEAGKLEVE
+122 GWAALQGEAGKLEVE

-209 YSGLRFRLDLIIAT
+209 YSGLRFRLDLINAT

-314 RHFWWVTAPLTA
+314 RHFWWVTAPLTV

-338 YLSLHDTV
+338 YLSLRDTV
-346 GRVRDIAAR
+346 GRVRDIAAQ

-366 IIGQDELAAISR
+366 IVGQDELAAISR
-378 DYNITL
+378 DYNVTL
-384 ETLRTLMQ
+384 ETLRTLML

-406 EIEDRTCRSQEV
+406 EIEARTSRSQEV

-449 AARMTQEAQQVVG
+449 AARMTQEAQNVVG
-462 QGEAVVD
+462 QGEDVVE

-479 REVLRTAES
+479 REVLRTADT

-502 ISVIRGIAEQTN
+502 ISVIRSIAEQTN

-545 SRTQGAT
+545 NRTQGAT

-562 QSGARASVN
+562 QSGARASVT
-571 AMSAASREAQEGVG
+571 AMSAASHEAQEGVG

-590 QHAFGAI
+590 KQAFGAI

-618 GAVVNEIERNV
+618 GAVVNELERNV

-649 ARQIHQLTEQLRS
+649 ARQIHQLTEQLRA

>member
-42 RLQDDNVQANR
+42 QLQDDNRQANR
-53 ELAGVANLAPVP
+53 ELAGVVNLAPVP

-90 DQVKAAAQAVDQSL
+90 DQLKAAAQAVNQSL
-104 QAFADTSQNNPS
+104 QAFADTRQNNPS

-122 GWAALQSEAGKLEVE
+122 GWAALQSEAGKLEVQ
-137 QSNLR
+137 QSNQR

-154 KHITASSSLIQDP
+154 KHITATSSLIQDP

-177 ASERLPQLRDLLAQV
+177 TSERLPQLRDLLAQV

-209 YSGLRFRLDLIIAT
+209 YSGLRFRLDLISAT

-274 LSTKEVQALGDK
+274 LSSKEVQALGDK

-301 LEADLHQRLAANQ
+301 LETDLRQRLAANQ
-314 RHFWWVTAPLTA
+314 RHFWWVTAPLTV

-338 YLSLHDTV
+338 YLSLRETV

-366 IIGQDELAAISR
+366 IVGQDELAAISR
-378 DYNITL
+378 DYNVTL
-384 ETLRTLMQ
+384 ETLRTLML

-406 EIEDRTCRSQEV
+406 EIEARTCRSQEV

-449 AARMTQEAQQVVG
+449 AARMTQEAQNVVG
-462 QGEAVVD
+462 QGEDVVE

-479 REVLRTAES
+479 REVLRTADT

-545 SRTQGAT
+545 NRTQGAT

-562 QSGARASVN
+562 QSGARASVT
-571 AMSAASREAQEGVG
+571 AMSAASHEAQEGVG

-590 QHAFGAI
+590 KQAFGAI

-637 EALQVANAARDA
+637 EALQVATAARDA
-649 ARQIHQLTEQLRS
+649 ARQIHQLTEQLRA

>member
-53 ELAGVANLAPVP
+53 ELAGVVNLTPVP

-90 DQVKAAAQAVDQSL
+90 DQVKAAAQTVDQSL
-104 QAFADTSQNNPS
+104 QAFADTRQNTPS

-209 YSGLRFRLDLIIAT
+209 YSGLRFRLDLISAT

-244 LGQQTDALI
+244 LGQQTDALM

-274 LSTKEVQALGDK
+274 LSTKEVQALGDN

-314 RHFWWVTAPLTA
+314 RHFWWVTAPLTV

-338 YLSLHDTV
+338 YLSLRDTV

-366 IIGQDELAAISR
+366 IVGQDELAAISR
-378 DYNITL
+378 DYNVTL
-384 ETLRTLMQ
+384 ETLRTLML

-406 EIEDRTCRSQEV
+406 EIEARTCRSQEV

-449 AARMTQEAQQVVG
+449 AARMTQEAQNVVG
-462 QGEAVVD
+462 QGEDVVE

-479 REVLRTAES
+479 REVLRTADT

-545 SRTQGAT
+545 NRTQGAT

-562 QSGARASVN
+562 QSGARASVT
-571 AMSAASREAQEGVG
+571 AMSAASHEAQEGVG

-590 QHAFGAI
+590 KQAFGAI

-649 ARQIHQLTEQLRS
+649 ARQIHQLTEQLRA

>member
-42 RLQDDNVQANR
+42 RLHDDNVQANR
-53 ELAGVANLAPVP
+53 ELAGVVNLAPVP

-73 HRNLVTRHAYE
+73 HRNLVTRHAHE

-104 QAFADTSQNNPS
+104 QAFADTRQNNPS

-209 YSGLRFRLDLIIAT
+209 YSGLRFRLDLISAT

-244 LGQQTDALI
+244 LGQQTDALM

-314 RHFWWVTAPLTA
+314 RHFWWVTAPLTV

-338 YLSLHDTV
+338 YLSLRDTV

-366 IIGQDELAAISR
+366 IVGQDELAAISR
-378 DYNITL
+378 DYNVTL
-384 ETLRTLMQ
+384 ENLRTLML

-406 EIEDRTCRSQEV
+406 EIEARTSRSQEV

-449 AARMTQEAQQVVG
+449 AARMTQEAQNVVG
-462 QGEAVVD
+462 QGEDVVE

-479 REVLRTAES
+479 REVLRTADT

-545 SRTQGAT
+545 NRTQGAT

-562 QSGARASVN
+562 QSGARASVT
-571 AMSAASREAQEGVG
+571 AMSAASHEAQEGVG

-590 QHAFGAI
+590 KQAFGAI

-649 ARQIHQLTEQLRS
+649 ARQIHQLTEQLRA